1 MFTTNSRV
9 SRMFRAVSFGRPSRS
24 PTETARTIGRLD
36 TPMLYENGAQLL
48 MPARLRV
55 DTNAIGLGTNPEI
68 IRRYESLSGRDDGST
83 IMDGPFPLGAGL
95 GRLLAASSGL
105 MRQVHRL
112 YGFLTRFRD
121 RLVCRLDAAP
131 PSAGSSP

>member
-55 DTNAIGLGTNPEI
+55 DTNAIGLGTNADI
-68 IRRYESLSGRDDGST
+68 IRRHKSLSGRDGMPT
-83 IMDGPFPLGAGL
+83 IIDDPAARNAGL
-95 GRLLAASSGL
+95 TINHSR
-105 MRQVHRL
+105 
-112 YGFLTRFRD
+112 YN
-121 RLVCRLDAAP
+121 P
-131 PSAGSSP
+131 PR